1 MERTPATYTRGLL
14 AAVLEPWLDGLGKVL
29 TTLREDGRLRARLED
44 PMLDTAERLA
54 LLEHLI
60 PASAPAELRNFLG
73 VLLTNNDLDLLGDI
87 YRSLG
92 RVVAE
97 EAIGPQIAYIT
108 SAVPLTPEE
117 QDRLRARLVAR
128 FGPNLEFQFR
138 VDPEIL
144 GGVVIRVGDK
154 LIDDSVR
161 GRIEALRQSLGVR
174 AS

>member
-1 MERTPATYTRGLL
+1 MERTPATYARGLL
-14 AAVLEPWLDGLGKVL
+14 AAVLEPWLDNLGKVVVA
-29 TTLREDGRLRARLED
+29 LREDGRLRARLED
-44 PMLDTAERLA
+44 PTLDTAERLA
-54 LLEHLI
+54 LLDHVV
-60 PASAPAELRNFLG
+60 PAAAPAELRNFLG
-73 VLLTNNDLDLLGDI
+73 VLITHNDLDLLDDI

-108 SAVPLTPEE
+108 SAIPLTPDE
-117 QDRLRARLVAR
+117 QDKMRSRLIAR
-128 FGPNLEFQFR
+128 FGPNLECQFR
-138 VDPEIL
+138 VDPDIL
-144 GGVVIRVGDK
+144 GGVVVRIGDK

>member
-1 MERTPATYTRGLL
+1 
-14 AAVLEPWLDGLGKVL
+14 
-29 TTLREDGRLRARLED
+29 
-44 PMLDTAERLA
+44 
-54 LLEHLI
+54 
-60 PASAPAELRNFLG
+60 
-73 VLLTNNDLDLLGDI
+73 
-87 YRSLG
+87 
-92 RVVAE
+92 
-97 EAIGPQIAYIT
+97 
-108 SAVPLTPEE
+108 
-117 QDRLRARLVAR
+117 VAR

>member
-14 AAVLEPWLDGLGKVL
+14 AAVLEPWLDGLNKVL

-44 PMLDTAERLA
+44 PMLATAERLA

-73 VLLTNNDLDLLGDI
+73 VLLTNNDLDLLDDI

-97 EAIGPQIAYIT
+97 EAIGPQVAHIT
-108 SAVPLTPEE
+108 SAVPLTPDE

>member
-14 AAVLEPWLDGLGKVL
+14 AAVLEPWLEHLSKVL
-29 TTLREDGRLRARLED
+29 AVLRENRRLRAQLED
-44 PMLDTAERLA
+44 PTFDVAERLA
-54 LLEHLI
+54 LIEHLV

-73 VLLTNNDLDLLGDI
+73 VLITNNDLELLDDI
-87 YRSLG
+87 HRSLS
-92 RVVAE
+92 RVVAGD
-97 EAIGPQIAYIT
+97 ALGPEVAHIT

-117 QDRLRARLVAR
+117 EEKLRARLVAR
-128 FGPNLEFQFR
+128 FGPNLEFEFR
-138 VDPEIL
+138 VDPDIL

>member
-14 AAVLEPWLDGLGKVL
+14 AAVLEPWLEHLGKVL
-29 TTLREDGRLRARLED
+29 AVLRENGHLRARLED
-44 PMLDTAERLA
+44 PTLDTAERLA
-54 LLEHLI
+54 LIEPLV
-60 PASAPAELRNFLG
+60 PSSAPAELRNFLG
-73 VLLTNNDLDLLGDI
+73 VLVTNNDLDLLDDI
-87 YRSLG
+87 HRSLS
-92 RVVAE
+92 RVVSDE
-97 EAIGPQIAYIT
+97 VLGPQVADIT
-108 SAVPLTPEE
+108 SAVPLTPDE
-117 QDRLRARLVAR
+117 QERLRARLVAR
-128 FGPNLEFQFR
+128 FGPNLEFRFW